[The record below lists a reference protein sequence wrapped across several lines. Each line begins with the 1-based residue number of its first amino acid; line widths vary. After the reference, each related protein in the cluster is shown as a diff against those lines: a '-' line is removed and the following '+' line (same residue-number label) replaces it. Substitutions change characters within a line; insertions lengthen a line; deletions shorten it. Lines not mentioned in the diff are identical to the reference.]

1 MDYGRN
7 PYQDIAAP
15 AKPPAIGRL
24 TQAVIALLFALAAIY
39 LAS

>member
-7 PYQDIAAP
+7 PYRDEPAP
-15 AKPPAIGRL
+15 HEPPPAGPL
-24 TQAVIALLFALAAIY
+24 KQAAIALLFALAAIY